1 MSDRR
6 PIGVFDSGFGGLSAV
21 RELRRLLPGEEL
33 VYLGDNAR
41 IPYGDRTPQT
51 ICEYARQDAA
61 FLLSRGVKAILAACG
76 TVSSVALQ
84 ELQQAIEVP
93 VVGVIE
99 PAARQALRQSS
110 TGIIGV
116 MGTPATVRSG
126 AYEKTLK
133 ALGGPGVQVVSVA
146 CPLLVPLVENGYV
159 ATDCAITRL
168 AVEEYLQPMR
178 QQGADVII
186 LGCTHY
192 PLIRSLIA
200 DVWQRDAL
208 INTGL
213 EAAKEL
219 ACLLEKK
226 GALSDSAAHG
236 ALQLFTSERPEGLG
250 EKAAVFLGGEPAC
263 PTFERVDL
271 LAYSL

>member
-126 AYEKTLK
+126 AYEKT
-133 ALGGPGVQVVSVA
+133 
-146 CPLLVPLVENGYV
+146 
-159 ATDCAITRL
+159 
-168 AVEEYLQPMR
+168 
-178 QQGADVII
+178 
-186 LGCTHY
+186 
-192 PLIRSLIA
+192 
-200 DVWQRDAL
+200 
-208 INTGL
+208 
-213 EAAKEL
+213 
-219 ACLLEKK
+219 
-226 GALSDSAAHG
+226 
-236 ALQLFTSERPEGLG
+236 
-250 EKAAVFLGGEPAC
+250 
-263 PTFERVDL
+263 
-271 LAYSL
+271 